1 MDVFDKASKAHLGA
15 FRGDKKQF
23 EDYVRKR
30 GSRDYSNL
38 IDMVVD
44 SLVDKGFVRC
54 AVNPAEIMI
63 TQEGIN
69 MCNRKG
75 ETGWHASDYSVDY
88 VC

>member
-44 SLVDKGFVRC
+44 SLVDRGFVRR

-63 TQEGIN
+63 TQEGVD
-69 MCNRKG
+69 MCSTEG
-75 ETGWHASDYSVDY
+75 ETGWHTRDYQVD
-88 VC
+88 